1 MYLVR
6 HKLNYSLSILIVLL
20 LMLFFGFIAVG
31 FALPQLF
38 DQVSLLQAKLPQII
52 LQLERFLTVY
62 SGELSSLIGVDLD
75 KADLIISVSGFE
87 PAISEPVSTDRLRS
101 SWRYG

>member
-1 MYLVR
+1 MANSSYQILEALIYNV
-6 HKLNYSLSILIVLL
+6 LSQDLTLL
-20 LMLFFGFIAVG
+20 T
-31 FALPQLF
+31 QLF

-52 LQLERFLTVY
+52 LQLDRFLTVY
-62 SGELSSLIGVDLD
+62 SGELSSMIGVDLD
-75 KADLIISVSGFE
+75 KAALIISVSGFE